1 MSANTTNTAAQYT
14 VFATDVFAIKF
25 RLLHELLTWVLS
37 YFAYLQLEKAKSDA
51 EDAAQISADELA
63 KHKAHAA
70 TQLQAKEQE
79 VNAAKDLAAKE
90 KQRLESEM
98 QEQKAA
104 AAASETAL
112 QKRME
117 GEMSKQKAEAEG
129 HLAKT
134 VKEWEEKVSEC

>member
-1 MSANTTNTAAQYT
+1 M
-14 VFATDVFAIKF
+14 
-25 RLLHELLTWVLS
+25 
-37 YFAYLQLEKAKSDA
+37 
-51 EDAAQISADELA
+51 
-63 KHKAHAA
+63 
-70 TQLQAKEQE
+70 QAKEQE

-129 HLAKT
+129 HLAKN
-134 VKEWEEKVSEC
+134 VKEWEQTVSEC